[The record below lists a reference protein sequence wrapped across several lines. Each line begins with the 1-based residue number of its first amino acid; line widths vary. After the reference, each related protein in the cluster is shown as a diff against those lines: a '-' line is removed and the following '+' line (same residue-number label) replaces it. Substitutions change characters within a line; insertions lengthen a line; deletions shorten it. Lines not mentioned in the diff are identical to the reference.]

1 MINVTRKKYRSSKLK
16 KQLNG
21 QKRFAEQFETM
32 NNLRFFNEELLKT
45 ALNIV
50 VGDYFSSRK
59 KTKAWRNNKSLI
71 TK

>member
-1 MINVTRKKYRSSKLK
+1 MRNVTRKKYPSSKLK

-21 QKRFAEQFETM
+21 QKGFAEQFETM
-32 NNLRFFNEELLKT
+32 NNLRFFDEELLKI